1 MNRLKQIRE
10 RKSLTLAQV
19 SARTSIPL
27 RVLEEYE
34 ANVQEISPAHMK
46 ALSKALWVKPDEI
59 LLPAGVPPP
68 APSNTVAPA
77 PRPAMPAAAPSA
89 APPAPGAGSA
99 PGDPV
104 NAGTAVGTAAPAY
117 SGTRPYT
124 PAPPAYGAPRPDAGR
139 PPRPPGPP
147 AGGDM
152 GRGGRGAGGRSRR
165 EPVVMPATDGQI
177 TEIMRLAARLNLS
190 TEEIESQFGR
200 SIDNITRFDAR
211 EWIKK
216 LREDAIAQA
225 PPAKV
230 HFGQWPGLKDD
241 REAVYLMEQ
250 RAQGSQFRV
259 VLFNGEVFNGRIVDF
274 TPYTITLQQEGAD
287 EAEQVIL
294 RKLAVAYYQRTAP
307 GTGEQPTATGE
318 AKEVAPFAGAATP
331 QFVPPEAGSQAA
343 PVEAAAAGPA
353 GGLSTAEETST
364 PAAGLSTPEEA
375 LAPAEE
381 AAPAAPAAEAEP
393 ADESATPVDAAESA
407 S

>member
-1 MNRLKQIRE
+1 VNRLKQIRE

-27 RVLEEYE
+27 RVLEDYE
-34 ANVQEISPAHMK
+34 ANVQEIAPAHIK

-59 LLPAGVPPP
+59 LLPAGAPPP
-68 APSNTVAPA
+68 APSNAGGPA
-77 PRPAMPAAAPSA
+77 PRAAMPAAPSA
-89 APPAPGAGSA
+89 APAAPAAGSV
-99 PGDPV
+99 PSDP
-104 NAGTAVGTAAPAY
+104 ASATAAVGTAAPAY
-117 SGTRPYT
+117 GGTRPYT

-147 AGGDM
+147 AGG
-152 GRGGRGAGGRSRR
+152 RGGGRARR

-190 TEEIESQFGR
+190 TEEIEGQFGR

-241 REAVYLMEQ
+241 REAVYLTEQ

-287 EAEQVIL
+287 DAEQVIL

-318 AKEVAPFAGAATP
+318 AQEVAPFAGAATP
-331 QFVPPEAGSQAA
+331 QFVAPEGSGAAA
-343 PVEAAAAGPA
+343 PVEAAASGPA
-353 GGLSTAEETST
+353 GGLTATD
-364 PAAGLSTPEEA
+364 EA
-375 LAPAEE
+375 PAPAE
-381 AAPAAPAAEAEP
+381 AAADAPAAEAEGEAAAP
-393 ADESATPVDAAESA
+393 ADAAESE

>member
-27 RVLEEYE
+27 RILEDYE
-34 ANVQEISPAHMK
+34 ANVQEIAPAHMK

-77 PRPAMPAAAPSA
+77 PRAAMPAAPSA
-89 APPAPGAGSA
+89 APSAPGAGSV

-147 AGGDM
+147 AGG
-152 GRGGRGAGGRSRR
+152 RGGGGRARR

-190 TEEIESQFGR
+190 TEEIEGQFGR

-241 REAVYLMEQ
+241 REAVYLTEQ

-307 GTGEQPTATGE
+307 GTGEQPAATGD

-331 QFVPPEAGSQAA
+331 QFVAPEGAGAEA
-343 PVEAAAAGPA
+343 PVEAAASGPA
-353 GGLSTAEETST
+353 GGLSASDEAPAQAE
-364 PAAGLSTPEEA
+364 AVAG
-375 LAPAEE
+375 APAEGE
-381 AAPAAPAAEAEP
+381 SAAP
-393 ADESATPVDAAESA
+393 SAAAESET
-407 S
+407 

>member
-34 ANVQEISPAHMK
+34 ANVQEISPVHMK

-59 LLPAGVPPP
+59 LLPAGAPPP
-68 APSNTVAPA
+68 ASKEAPLNTVAPA
-77 PRPAMPAAAPSA
+77 PHAAMPAPAPSA
-89 APPAPGAGSA
+89 APPAPGAGSV

-104 NAGTAVGTAAPAY
+104 NAAAAVGTAAPAY
-117 SGTRPYT
+117 GGTRPYT
-124 PAPPAYGAPRPDAGR
+124 PAPPAYGAPRPDAVR
-139 PPRPPGPP
+139 PARPPGPP

-152 GRGGRGAGGRSRR
+152 GRGGRGTGGRSRR

-200 SIDNITRFDAR
+200 GIDNITRFDAR

-274 TPYTITLQQEGAD
+274 TPYTITL
-287 EAEQVIL
+287 
-294 RKLAVAYYQRTAP
+294 
-307 GTGEQPTATGE
+307 
-318 AKEVAPFAGAATP
+318 AARRRR
-331 QFVPPEAGSQAA
+331 
-343 PVEAAAAGPA
+343 
-353 GGLSTAEETST
+353 
-364 PAAGLSTPEEA
+364 
-375 LAPAEE
+375 
-381 AAPAAPAAEAEP
+381 
-393 ADESATPVDAAESA
+393 
-407 S
+407 

>member
-1 MNRLKQIRE
+1 
-10 RKSLTLAQV
+10 
-19 SARTSIPL
+19 
-27 RVLEEYE
+27 
-34 ANVQEISPAHMK
+34 
-46 ALSKALWVKPDEI
+46 
-59 LLPAGVPPP
+59 
-68 APSNTVAPA
+68 
-77 PRPAMPAAAPSA
+77 
-89 APPAPGAGSA
+89 
-99 PGDPV
+99 
-104 NAGTAVGTAAPAY
+104 
-117 SGTRPYT
+117 
-124 PAPPAYGAPRPDAGR
+124 
-139 PPRPPGPP
+139 
-147 AGGDM
+147 
-152 GRGGRGAGGRSRR
+152 
-165 EPVVMPATDGQI
+165 MPATDGQI
-177 TEIMRLAARLNLS
+177 SEIMRLAARLNLS

-200 SIDNITRFDAR
+200 GIDNITRFDAR

-241 REAVYLMEQ
+241 REAVYLTEQ

-353 GGLSTAEETST
+353 GGLSTRD
-364 PAAGLSTPEEA
+364 EA
-375 LAPAEE
+375 PAPAEG
-381 AAPAAPAAEAEP
+381 AGPAPAAEE
-393 ADESATPVDAAESA
+393 ESANESAPTADAAESE

>member
-1 MNRLKQIRE
+1 VNRLKQIRE

-27 RVLEEYE
+27 RVLEDYE
-34 ANVQEISPAHMK
+34 ANVQEISPTHMK

-59 LLPAGVPPP
+59 LLPAGMAPPAPAPAPVPRAATPPAPPP
-68 APSNTVAPA
+68 APVT
-77 PRPAMPAAAPSA
+77 
-89 APPAPGAGSA
+89 GST
-99 PGDPV
+99 PGDAA
-104 NAGTAVGTAAPAY
+104 NAATAVGTAAPAY
-117 SGTRPYT
+117 GGTRPYT
-124 PAPPAYGAPRPDAGR
+124 PGPPAYGAPRADAGR

-147 AGGDM
+147 AAA
-152 GRGGRGAGGRSRR
+152 GRGAGGRSRR

-190 TEEIESQFGR
+190 TEEIENQFGR

-241 REAVYLMEQ
+241 REAVYLTEQ

-274 TPYTITLQQEGAD
+274 TPYTITLQQEGANA
-287 EAEQVIL
+287 AEQVIL

-307 GTGEQPTATGE
+307 GTGEQPAATGD

-331 QFVPPEAGSQAA
+331 QFVAPEAGPAAA
-343 PVEAAAAGPA
+343 PVEAAASGPA
-353 GGLSTAEETST
+353 GGLNVDDEA
-364 PAAGLSTPEEA
+364 PAP
-375 LAPAEE
+375 APAEVSTGE
-381 AAPAAPAAEAEP
+381 SAAPA
-393 ADESATPVDAAESA
+393 DTAESE

>member
-1 MNRLKQIRE
+1 VNRLKQIRE

-27 RVLEEYE
+27 RVLEDYE

-77 PRPAMPAAAPSA
+77 PRAAMPAAPSA
-89 APPAPGAGSA
+89 APSAPGTGSV

-117 SGTRPYT
+117 GGTRPYT
-124 PAPPAYGAPRPDAGR
+124 PAPSAYGAPRPDAGR

-147 AGGDM
+147 AGG
-152 GRGGRGAGGRSRR
+152 RGGGGRARR

-190 TEEIESQFGR
+190 TEEIEGQFGR

-241 REAVYLMEQ
+241 REAVYLTEQ

-331 QFVPPEAGSQAA
+331 QFVAPEDAGAEA
-343 PVEAAAAGPA
+343 PVEAAASGPA
-353 GGLSTAEETST
+353 GGLDVSD
-364 PAAGLSTPEEA
+364 EA
-375 LAPAEE
+375 LAPAEAAADAPAE
-381 AAPAAPAAEAEP
+381 EPESETAAPA
-393 ADESATPVDAAESA
+393 DTAESE

>member
-59 LLPAGVPPP
+59 LLPAGAPPP

-77 PRPAMPAAAPSA
+77 PRAAMPAAAPSA
-89 APPAPGAGSA
+89 APPAPSAGSV

-147 AGGDM
+147 AGDM

-200 SIDNITRFDAR
+200 GIDNITRFDAR

-241 REAVYLMEQ
+241 REAVYLTEQ

-353 GGLSTAEETST
+353 GGLSTTDDA
-364 PAAGLSTPEEA
+364 P
-375 LAPAEE
+375 APAEG
-381 AAPAAPAAEAEP
+381 AGPAPAAEE
-393 ADESATPVDAAESA
+393 ESANESAPMADAAESE